1 MTITGTYAPEEGK
14 EEESEKFYNLLQKH
28 IQANSKDHILLAGD
42 LNARIGKEPIKNLIG
57 IHGEEHLNNN
67 GRQLREL
74 LTMNSLKITNTFF
87 KKRDINKF
95 TWAARGYRSIIG
107 YIIVNQTLAPRV
119 MDTQVYRGRSVNT
132 DHFLVKSKIQLWAR
146 WRKQMPK

>member
-1 MTITGTYAPEEGK
+1 MSITGTYAPEEGK

-74 LTMNSLKITNTFF
+74 VTMNSLKITNTFF

-95 TWAARGYRSIIG
+95 TWAARGYRSIID
-107 YIIVNQTLAPRV
+107 YIIVNQKLAPRV

>member
-1 MTITGTYAPEEGK
+1 MSITGTYAPEEGK

-74 LTMNSLKITNTFF
+74 VTMNSLKITNTFF

-107 YIIVNQTLAPRV
+107 YIIVNHTLAPRV